1 MEFPNDDETAQ
12 VDATFLGPK
21 GWLLPFRARYS
32 AYGIGLG
39 LAIAALAIERRLG
52 VRPGVWSITYTLG
65 FVILLTR
72 VIGRVIS
79 YEVPVRAAVA
89 IFIHELDAPRPRTTG
104 DSVTL
109 QPGRVR
115 NRWTGKV
122 TIT

>member
-65 FVILLTR
+65 LVILLTR

-89 IFIHELDAPRPRTTG
+89 IFLHELDAPRPTTKYPAAM
-104 DSVTL
+104 L
-109 QPGRVR
+109 RPARIR

-122 TIT
+122 MIR